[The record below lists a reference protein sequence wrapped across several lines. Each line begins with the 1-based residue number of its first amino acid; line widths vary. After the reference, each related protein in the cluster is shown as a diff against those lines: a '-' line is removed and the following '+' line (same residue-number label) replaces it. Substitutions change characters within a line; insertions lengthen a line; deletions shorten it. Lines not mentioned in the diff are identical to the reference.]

1 MNTNM
6 VLVWV
11 VFFIVMMIGFYKVI
25 IPLNYTS
32 KLGVFLLIIGAIG
45 YVGIPI
51 WGIVVDILG
60 RS

>member
-25 IPLNYTS
+25 IPINYTS
-32 KLGVFLLIIGAIG
+32 KLGIFLLIIGAIG

-51 WGIVVDILG
+51 RGIVVDILG
-60 RS
+60 RR